1 MRFRLKPR
9 RLKKTRNKKRSF
21 PEPCDTDMSFQE
33 CELAILR
40 QAVDENENQA
50 KKKIANSDD
59 VKNMISIVEDFS
71 KRADEIV
78 IADDEEYYDSDRDYF
93 ESLTVKDLR
102 DIAKTLGIKSSGLKK
117 KELITALV
125 TSSDEK

>member
-1 MRFRLKPR
+1 MEHFLYNVAEKTPPR
-9 RLKKTRNKKRSF
+9 NLN
-21 PEPCDTDMSFQE
+21 
-33 CELAILR
+33 L
-40 QAVDENENQA
+40 
-50 KKKIANSDD
+50 
-59 VKNMISIVEDFS
+59 ISIVEDFS

-93 ESLTVKDLR
+93 ESLTLKDLR

>member
-1 MRFRLKPR
+1 MEHFLYNVAEKTPPR
-9 RLKKTRNKKRSF
+9 NLN
-21 PEPCDTDMSFQE
+21 
-33 CELAILR
+33 L
-40 QAVDENENQA
+40 
-50 KKKIANSDD
+50 
-59 VKNMISIVEDFS
+59 ISIVEDFS

>member
-1 MRFRLKPR
+1 MEHFLYNVAEKTPPR
-9 RLKKTRNKKRSF
+9 NLN
-21 PEPCDTDMSFQE
+21 
-33 CELAILR
+33 L
-40 QAVDENENQA
+40 
-50 KKKIANSDD
+50 
-59 VKNMISIVEDFS
+59 ISIVEDFS

-117 KELITALV
+117 KELIAALV